1 MRSRLLAA
9 VTSLAVVLALAG
21 CQGLPTSGPVN
32 AGQPVGEEAGPPDFA
47 YIPDPPPPG
56 ASPEQIVEGFIA
68 AGSGPR
74 DNWATARQYLAPE
87 IRDVWQPTAAVL
99 IDVGDRALTSTTE
112 DNVTLTVTPEA
123 TVDETGSFA
132 IADGGAIPLGYR
144 LAQRADGEWRIT
156 QAPDGVVLDRDR
168 FEAVFRS
175 YSIMYF
181 DPSWTYLVPDERWYP
196 ATNPATYIA
205 EALVDGTVS
214 PWLAASV
221 KTAFPESL
229 ELAQP
234 AVPVET
240 GVAQVALAPSALAV
254 VPDTLNRMQTQL
266 DASLATAGIG
276 GAEML
281 VDDQVLDTT
290 PVATRSMRVDVRPLV
305 LNADGFGFLSGS
317 SVEPIRGLSD
327 AMPSVDAAAIQVNPD
342 RDTAAVQ
349 TTDGA
354 VVRVQA
360 DGETSVLDSR
370 SGLVAPSID
379 PGGYI
384 WSVPGADPTDLVAYA
399 PDGTAYDIADAWPG
413 ATEIMAMQV
422 SRDGTRVAAL
432 VRDGILPVVWIA
444 GIIRD
449 DTTGVPLSLGDRV
462 LLAGLPGDGVD
473 VGWVDSTTL
482 ALVASDG
489 GEDFMIEQP
498 IGGFGS
504 RLSAPEAVSTV
515 AGGNQPGTVRL
526 RDGDGVLYMQRGSA
540 WQRLAADILVLATQ
554 QGSPR

>member
-1 MRSRLLAA
+1 
-9 VTSLAVVLALAG
+9 
-21 CQGLPTSGPVN
+21 
-32 AGQPVGEEAGPPDFA
+32 
-47 YIPDPPPPG
+47 
-56 ASPEQIVEGFIA
+56 
-68 AGSGPR
+68 
-74 DNWATARQYLAPE
+74 
-87 IRDVWQPTAAVL
+87 
-99 IDVGDRALTSTTE
+99 
-112 DNVTLTVTPEA
+112 
-123 TVDETGSFA
+123 
-132 IADGGAIPLGYR
+132 
-144 LAQRADGEWRIT
+144 
-156 QAPDGVVLDRDR
+156 
-168 FEAVFRS
+168 
-175 YSIMYF
+175 
-181 DPSWTYLVPDERWYP
+181 
-196 ATNPATYIA
+196 
-205 EALVDGTVS
+205 
-214 PWLAASV
+214 
-221 KTAFPESL
+221 
-229 ELAQP
+229 
-234 AVPVET
+234 
-240 GVAQVALAPSALAV
+240 
-254 VPDTLNRMQTQL
+254 
-266 DASLATAGIG
+266 
-276 GAEML
+276 ML

-327 AMPSVDAAAIQVNPD
+327 VMPSVDAAAIQVNPD

-360 DGETSVLDSR
+360 DGDTSVLDSR
-370 SGLVAPSID
+370 TGLVAPSID

-422 SRDGTRVAAL
+422 SRDGTGSRHSCATVSF
-432 VRDGILPVVWIA
+432 P
-444 GIIRD
+444 
-449 DTTGVPLSLGDRV
+449 SC
-462 LLAGLPGDGVD
+462 GLPGSSVTTPRGFRSHWAIGCCSRGCREMASTSG
-473 VGWVDSTTL
+473 GWTRPLSRWSHRM
-482 ALVASDG
+482 A

>member
-214 PWLAASV
+214 PWLSASV
-221 KTAFPESL
+221 KT
-229 ELAQP
+229 
-234 AVPVET
+234 
-240 GVAQVALAPSALAV
+240 
-254 VPDTLNRMQTQL
+254 
-266 DASLATAGIG
+266 
-276 GAEML
+276 
-281 VDDQVLDTT
+281 
-290 PVATRSMRVDVRPLV
+290 
-305 LNADGFGFLSGS
+305 
-317 SVEPIRGLSD
+317 
-327 AMPSVDAAAIQVNPD
+327 D
-342 RDTAAVQ
+342 RKSNV
-349 TTDGA
+349 
-354 VVRVQA
+354 
-360 DGETSVLDSR
+360 
-370 SGLVAPSID
+370 
-379 PGGYI
+379 
-384 WSVPGADPTDLVAYA
+384 
-399 PDGTAYDIADAWPG
+399 
-413 ATEIMAMQV
+413 
-422 SRDGTRVAAL
+422 
-432 VRDGILPVVWIA
+432 
-444 GIIRD
+444 
-449 DTTGVPLSLGDRV
+449 
-462 LLAGLPGDGVD
+462 
-473 VGWVDSTTL
+473 
-482 ALVASDG
+482 
-489 GEDFMIEQP
+489 
-498 IGGFGS
+498 
-504 RLSAPEAVSTV
+504 
-515 AGGNQPGTVRL
+515 
-526 RDGDGVLYMQRGSA
+526 
-540 WQRLAADILVLATQ
+540 
-554 QGSPR
+554 